1 MMTRPPQGD
10 LRMGA
15 DELPDQHPA
24 RRGDRYRAPL
34 APIEMGWPGF
44 SQHTTHHSGVG
55 SVSPA
60 TGGRWVR
67 ANGLVPPVIVTHPW
81 CPSG

>member
-1 MMTRPPQGD
+1 
-10 LRMGA
+10 MGA
-15 DELPDQHPA
+15 DELADQHPSH
-24 RRGDRYRAPL
+24 RGDGYRAPIVG
-34 APIEMGWPGF
+34 AMEMGWPGF
-44 SQHTTHHSGVG
+44 SQHATHHSGVG

-67 ANGLVPPVIVTHPW
+67 AKGFVPPVIVTHPR